1 MSNFNNKNTRMM
13 SLTGFDMM
21 GTLQKL
27 VKYPVNF

>member
-1 MSNFNNKNTRMM
+1 MSNVNNKNTRMT

-27 VKYPVNF
+27 IKNPVNI